1 MTAPSTTDFIA
12 TKVAAGLT
20 DAGIAFRRSFCP
32 TTLLRAIVLI
42 SGLLPTLAF
51 AEGRVSPVA
60 VSADIVDDDPDITTR
75 DFGGHKAW
83 SIIWRRDAQGRELR
97 IGFIEDLQ
105 LPYAEHPKEMVDF
118 AHNEDAGNPVDQAV
132 DLPGR
137 AEQLWNRDVF
147 WLVMSEA
154 ALAPGSQKLSGD
166 RRTCAIFTADPA
178 PRIGTLVG
186 AFCRDLAPGTKV
198 DEATAR
204 QWLEDIDL
212 RVP

>member
-1 MTAPSTTDFIA
+1 MVRVSMPRCTQM
-12 TKVAAGLT
+12 VAVL
-20 DAGIAFRRSFCP
+20 SC
-32 TTLLRAIVLI
+32 LLHA
-42 SGLLPTLAF
+42 LPAF

-60 VSADIVDDDPDITTR
+60 VSADVVDDDPEITTR

-97 IGFIEDLQ
+97 VGFIEELR
-105 LPYAEHPKEMVDF
+105 LPYAEHPQEMVDF
-118 AHNEDAGNPVDQAV
+118 AHDENAGAPVEQTV

-137 AEQLWNRDVF
+137 AEQLWNREVF

-154 ALAPGSQKLSGD
+154 ALAPGSRKKLSGD
-166 RRTCAIFTADPA
+166 RRTCAVFTADPA

-186 AFCRDLAPGTKV
+186 AYCRDLPPGTKV

-204 QWLEDIDL
+204 QWLDDIDL

>member
-1 MTAPSTTDFIA
+1 MQFLLLPVTLTRLLSTTF
-12 TKVAAGLT
+12 
-20 DAGIAFRRSFCP
+20 
-32 TTLLRAIVLI
+32 LLFT
-42 SGLLPTLAF
+42 SLPAF

-60 VSADIVDDDPDITTR
+60 VSAGVVDDDPDITTR

-97 IGFIEDLQ
+97 IGFIEELR
-105 LPYAEHPKEMVDF
+105 LPYAEHPKELVDF
-118 AHNEDAGNPVDQAV
+118 AHDENAGAPVEQVV

-137 AEQLWNRDVF
+137 AAQIWNREVF

-154 ALAPGSQKLSGD
+154 ALAPGSRKKLSGD
-166 RRTCAIFTADPA
+166 RRTCAVFTADPA

-186 AFCRDLAPGTKV
+186 AYCRDLPAGAKV

-204 QWLEDIDL
+204 QWLDDIDL